1 MRSEKEKRPALAGL
15 LIVFDSILPASD
27 SILLAFDS
35 IVLAFDSERAAFDS
49 ICLLN
54 SILGRLPSG

>member
-27 SILLAFDS
+27 SILLAFDT
-35 IVLAFDSERAAFDS
+35 ILTAFDSERAAFDP
-49 ICLLN
+49 ICL
-54 SILGRLPSG
+54 SSPTQGRPPSG